1 MKKVLFILL
10 AAISSVAFS
19 QNTQGKMDDASRI
32 RMTAYVS
39 SDLGFSHEVQKQ
51 LTNKLNSILTKNGL
65 AGSKNQRFIIT
76 ANADVV
82 SEDIVVTTKELYQYQ
97 LEVHFVI
104 GDGIEGTK
112 FAMCSQTVKGLGE
125 TKAAAYIAAI
135 KKINNSDPKFQSFVN
150 DAKAK
155 IIEYYNSKCDFII
168 NEAQMLSDKS
178 DYDQAMYKLSS
189 VPDVCKDCYD
199 KCLDAVPPI
208 YQKKIDKDGASKL
221 AEAQAIWSAG
231 QDVDA
236 ANRVAEILSSIDPQS
251 SSYSAA
257 KSLMDKV
264 SARVKSLDDRE
275 WNFQMQQQK
284 DKVALQK
291 AQIKAMRDIGVAY
304 GNHQQPTTYNIR
316 TWW

>member
-1 MKKVLFILL
+1 MTGRIIRIISNLYTVETIENGVSKVMECRARGKFRNDGLTPLVGDI
-10 AAISSVAFS
+10 VEYDD
-19 QNTQGKMDDASRI
+19 TQGYILDIHDRKN
-32 RMTAYVS
+32 
-39 SDLGFSHEVQKQ
+39 E
-51 LTNKLNSILTKNGL
+51 LTRPLI
-65 AGSKNQRFIIT
+65 
-76 ANADVV
+76 ANVDYA
-82 SEDIVVTTKELYQYQ
+82 IVVTSCKNPDYSSLLLDKMLTNVIMNNIKPIIVFTKYDLLTDDE
-97 LEVHFVI
+97 
-104 GDGIEGTK
+104 
-112 FAMCSQTVKGLGE
+112 
-125 TKAAAYIAAI
+125 
-135 KKINNSDPKFQSFVN
+135 KKEFD
-150 DAKAK
+150 K

-199 KCLDAVPPI
+199 KCLAAVPPI